1 MFSRT
6 LAPALRQSS
15 RAALPRAIGCR
26 QPQRFITSDGASD
39 EPQKRTSYKR
49 QNQGFNYREVST
61 IHSARAKV
69 TGGRAAGH
77 VEGEN
82 LKVDLAMPGTGE
94 AGKTNPEELFA
105 AGFAA
110 CCDLEKVNLAL
121 KAEMHVKARG
131 VDKETMDK
139 LISQARLR
147 CPYSKSTFKMVWVT
161 YTSEIME

>member
-110 CCDLEKVNLAL
+110 CCTFPSPVNVQNLQLNPELMRNNIPINLGRRRIPLGRYHAY
-121 KAEMHVKARG
+121 R
-131 VDKETMDK
+131 
-139 LISQARLR
+139 SR
-147 CPYSKSTFKMVWVT
+147 
-161 YTSEIME
+161 